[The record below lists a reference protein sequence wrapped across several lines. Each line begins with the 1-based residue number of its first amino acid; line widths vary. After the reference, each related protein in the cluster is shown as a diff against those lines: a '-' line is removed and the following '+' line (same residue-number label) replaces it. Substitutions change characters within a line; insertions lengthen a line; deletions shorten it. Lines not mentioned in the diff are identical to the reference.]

1 MPSKSTEMAATAVDA
16 ASEEHVSS
24 LLRCGMFAIVGRANV
39 GKSSLMNAMLA
50 DKVSIVSP
58 VAQTT
63 RNRIRGILSDSR
75 GQLVFLDTPG
85 VFKAQHD
92 LGRMMN
98 KAARASIDGVDG
110 VVLVLD
116 PSMPLRDEDLG
127 WMRKLAQRE
136 QNLHIVLNKQDLPW
150 TEEARC
156 LAAWNEACAQK
167 AQASVPVAWH
177 RASART
183 GEGIPELVEALFD
196 DAPQGPP
203 LFPEEIVSDFPRQL
217 AIADVIREKYFHV
230 LRDEVPHDLAVRI
243 CSLDEDA
250 DDVWTVHAD
259 LLVNR
264 PSQKGIVIGEKGRLL
279 RKVKRSATRE
289 ISEMYGVTVHL
300 HLWVKVEKKWSR
312 NFWILRQLGYD

>member
-1 MPSKSTEMAATAVDA
+1 VHGIENNDLVHMVEGQVTPEGSPEM
-16 ASEEHVSS
+16 
-24 LLRCGMFAIVGRANV
+24 RCGMYAIVGRANV
-39 GKSSLMNAMLA
+39 GKSSLMNALLA

-63 RNRIRGILSDSR
+63 RNRIRGILSERR

-92 LGRMMN
+92 LGRIMN

-110 VVLVLD
+110 ILLVLD
-116 PSMPLRDEDLG
+116 PSTALRDEDLG
-127 WMRKLAQRE
+127 WMRKLVQRE
-136 QNLHIVLNKQDLPW
+136 QDVHIVLNKKDLAW
-150 TEEARC
+150 TEEAQC
-156 LAAWNEACAQK
+156 FDAWHEVCEQK
-167 AQASVPVAWH
+167 EGTASVSWH
-177 RASART
+177 RVSART
-183 GEGIPELVEALFD
+183 GEGVAELLDALF
-196 DAPQGPP
+196 ASVPEGPP
-203 LFPEEIVSDFPRQL
+203 LFPEDIVSDFPRQL

-243 CSLDEDA
+243 ASLEEDP
-250 DDVWTVHAD
+250 DGTWNVHAD

-264 PSQKGIVIGEKGRLL
+264 SSQKGIVIGEKGRLL
-279 RKVKRSATRE
+279 RKVKRSAIHE
-289 ISEMYGVTVHL
+289 IGEMYGVRVDL

>member
-1 MPSKSTEMAATAVDA
+1 MGLGHDGEIAATDTTPQADA
-16 ASEEHVSS
+16 RL

-39 GKSSLMNAMLA
+39 GKSSLMNAILD

-63 RNRIRGILSDSR
+63 RNRIRGVLSEPR

-92 LGRMMN
+92 LGRIMN
-98 KAARASIDGVDG
+98 KAARSAVEGVDG
-110 VVLVLD
+110 VILVLD
-116 PSMPLRDEDLG
+116 PSCVLRDEDLG
-127 WMRKLAQRE
+127 WMRRLFRSAYPV
-136 QNLHIVLNKQDLPW
+136 HIVLNKRDLVW

-156 LAAWNEACAQK
+156 LAAW
-167 AQASVPVAWH
+167 ASVCEGGPEKAVAWH
-177 RASART
+177 RVSART
-183 GEGIPELVEALFD
+183 GEGVSELVDALFG
-196 DAPQGPP
+196 DAPVGPP
-203 LFPEEIVSDFPRQL
+203 LFPEDIVSDFPRQL

-243 CSLDEDA
+243 RSLEEESDS
-250 DDVWTVHAD
+250 VWRVHAD
-259 LLVNR
+259 ILVNR

-279 RKVKRSATRE
+279 RKVKRGASHE
-289 ISEMYGVTVHL
+289 IEQMYGVQVHL
-300 HLWVKVEKKWSR
+300 DLWVKVEKNWSR